1 MSHPAGLACVSGLRY
16 VPAHTQRTRV
26 NPDISP
32 VWGIMAERFCSR
44 FVLET
49 EVVDTPTSEGAWNSG
64 HPGPRPSGARCARVH
79 LRSCSDVANLGQ
91 NIRPEAAKRT
101 VVQTATLDTGRILHD
116 HQQVTCEKERTGEIS
131 GLTLIEV
138 LVSLSLLSL
147 AAVSLSMAGMESMRL
162 AQGSLAHSLA
172 SAAAQDLFAMQGAIL
187 RFHPELI
194 GDARFDPGTPTGFR
208 EDCFAGACT
217 ASELHTHLQASWKC
231 SLGYD
236 EACGE
241 PSDLQRLSAFDA
253 RLLVDTGSRT
263 LELHMEWQH
272 RGREQEVT
280 MRAQM
285 P

>member
-1 MSHPAGLACVSGLRY
+1 M
-16 VPAHTQRTRV
+16 
-26 NPDISP
+26 
-32 VWGIMAERFCSR
+32 
-44 FVLET
+44 
-49 EVVDTPTSEGAWNSG
+49 
-64 HPGPRPSGARCARVH
+64 
-79 LRSCSDVANLGQ
+79 
-91 NIRPEAAKRT
+91 
-101 VVQTATLDTGRILHD
+101 
-116 HQQVTCEKERTGEIS
+116 
-131 GLTLIEV
+131 

-241 PSDLQRLSAFDA
+241 PSDLQRLSTFDA